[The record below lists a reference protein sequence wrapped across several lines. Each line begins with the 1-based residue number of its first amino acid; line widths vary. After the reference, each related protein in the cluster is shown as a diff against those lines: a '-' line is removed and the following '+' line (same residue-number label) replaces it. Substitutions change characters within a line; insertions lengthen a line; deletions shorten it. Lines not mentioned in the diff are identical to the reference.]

1 VGQREGQLGGEVLE
15 ETGTEVEEPPLYS
28 VILHNDNYTTMEFV
42 VEVLESVFAKA
53 KEEAERIMLN
63 VHVKGQGVCGVYPF
77 EIAETKVAIVHDMAR
92 EQGFPLKASLEE
104 A

>member
-1 VGQREGQLGGEVLE
+1 VGQTERQLGGEVLD
-15 ETGTEVEEPPLYS
+15 ETGTQVEEPPLYS

-92 EQGFPLKASLEE
+92 ERGFPLKASLEE

>member
-15 ETGTEVEEPPLYS
+15 ETGTEVEEPPLYR

-53 KEEAERIMLN
+53 PEEAERIMLN